1 MQAKKLTRSER
12 LICHRFM
19 ALRRILGLSQKD
31 LSAQLGLPFD
41 RIVAVENYRTSLKLD
56 FALRLVEK
64 YEVNLSW
71 LAAHKGPVFLKVDLD
86 YRAIAMATSFT
97 DSLADCYESS
107 GISKQIEIKLLERF
121 PVSEGGL
128 TEAARRAILEL
139 SRNWAERDVPP
150 EHLWTF
156 VEEMRWDAERLI
168 RGWSGGDTSSKHE

>member
-1 MQAKKLTRSER
+1 
-12 LICHRFM
+12 
-19 ALRRILGLSQKD
+19 
-31 LSAQLGLPFD
+31 
-41 RIVAVENYRTSLKLD
+41 
-56 FALRLVEK
+56 
-64 YEVNLSW
+64 
-71 LAAHKGPVFLKVDLD
+71 
-86 YRAIAMATSFT
+86 MATSFT